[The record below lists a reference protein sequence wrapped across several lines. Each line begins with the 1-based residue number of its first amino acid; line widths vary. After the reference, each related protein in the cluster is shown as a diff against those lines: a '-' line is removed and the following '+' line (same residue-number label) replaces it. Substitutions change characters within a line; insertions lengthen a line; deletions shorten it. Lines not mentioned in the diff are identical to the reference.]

1 VNGKKL
7 GHFRMKSSLNFG
19 LGFLLQKSTELHRES
34 LPDQS
39 SVGSAL
45 YRATTYLSHSCEPN
59 TKLEFADKSHN
70 VTLKAVKAYQ
80 EGRRAPNELYSTG
93 G

>member
-1 VNGKKL
+1 
-7 GHFRMKSSLNFG
+7 M
-19 LGFLLQKSTELHRES
+19 HRES

-59 TKLEFADKSHN
+59 TKLEFADNSHT
-70 VTLKAVKAYQ
+70 VTVKAAKPIKKGEELQTSYIQ
-80 EGRRAPNELYSTG
+80 LEDKNTEQRRNQLAELFQFKCVCPKCETD
-93 G
+93 